1 MILLSISDLA
11 VRYGRSV
18 KAMHGVSFDVPDQSV
33 VAVLGSNGAG
43 KSTLLRAISGTLS
56 LHGGEITNGTIELD
70 GTRIDRM
77 DPAAIV
83 RRGLG
88 QVPENRQVFSRMSV
102 EENLRA
108 GGLAT
113 PPSRRAAARAAVLD
127 MFPKLADR
135 ASQPAGLLSGGEQ
148 QMLAI
153 GRAMMGEP
161 KVLLLDEPSLG
172 LAPLI
177 IEQIGRT
184 VTEINERGT
193 TVVLVE
199 QNAMMALTVAHTAVV
214 LEVGELKLR
223 GDADELKASED
234 IQRLYLGG
242 HAESEEHAD
251 AEQGE
256 AAERLERRRKS
267 LKVWSA

>member
-1 MILLSISDLA
+1 MLTISDLS

-18 KAMHGVSFDVPDQSV
+18 KALHGVSFEVPEQTV

-43 KSTLLRAISGTLS
+43 KSTLLRAISGTLP
-56 LHGGEITNGTIELD
+56 LHRGEITSGSIELD

-83 RRGLG
+83 RRRLG
-88 QVPENRQVFSRMSV
+88 QVPENRQVFARMSV
-102 EENLRA
+102 DENLRA

-113 PPSRRAAARAAVLD
+113 EPSRRAAARDAVLD
-127 MFPKLADR
+127 LFPKLAER
-135 ASQPAGLLSGGEQ
+135 HSQPAGLLSGGEQ

-172 LAPLI
+172 LAPQI
-177 IEQIGRT
+177 IERIGRV

-193 TVVLVE
+193 TVLLVE
-199 QNAMMALTVAHTAVV
+199 QNAMMALTVAHSAVV

-242 HAESEEHAD
+242 HAESEEHAGQ
-251 AEQGE
+251 EQGE
-256 AAERLERRRKS
+256 AQERLDRRRKS
-267 LKVWSA
+267 LGVWSS